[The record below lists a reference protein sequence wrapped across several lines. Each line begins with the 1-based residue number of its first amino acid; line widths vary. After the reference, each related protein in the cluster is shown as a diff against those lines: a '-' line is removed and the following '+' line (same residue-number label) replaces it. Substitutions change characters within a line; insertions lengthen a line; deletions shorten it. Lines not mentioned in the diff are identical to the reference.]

1 MIASTFII
9 VFIRSS
15 NKVEPLLTNTSVK
28 RTPRVCSCLSLLL
41 LFDSKTHGQYR
52 SHLRCPSYREFI
64 HLSHNIGKIKRTMVS
79 RVRPIIRAT
88 CEHKNASRWVI
99 CNLPQNLFIF
109 RSSFHCCAMLFF
121 VFFFVRK
128 ENPTKLSLVSSLFIA
143 FFMSRSDMLAICK
156 KSNLTS

>member
-1 MIASTFII
+1 
-9 VFIRSS
+9 
-15 NKVEPLLTNTSVK
+15 
-28 RTPRVCSCLSLLL
+28 
-41 LFDSKTHGQYR
+41 
-52 SHLRCPSYREFI
+52 
-64 HLSHNIGKIKRTMVS
+64 MVS

-121 VFFFVRK
+121 GIIFCQEGKSYKIVIGVTFVYAR
-128 ENPTKLSLVSSLFIA
+128 
-143 FFMSRSDMLAICK
+143 FMSRSDKLAISK